1 MLILRGSYRYL
12 RKMNSI
18 CQKEVKNSRF
28 WLICGGRNNG
38 KVIWNKRA
46 TYLMFNKQKWNQ
58 ITWCLPFYSHLIS
71 HFKIFQAFI
80 SYHSAKSQFSGI
92 CDLTWPLRILKKVQ
106 TEPIKLQIFAT
117 NRLKGV
123 PKPKNWWFRWY
134 STTQSRPN

>member
-1 MLILRGSYRYL
+1 MNHTILRGSYRYL

-58 ITWCLPFYSHLIS
+58 NTCLLSFYMWPDPSLRKFLKIYIVSLGKISVFRHLQLNLTS
-71 HFKIFQAFI
+71 ENSKKSLDRTDQVGNFYDKSFKMD
-80 SYHSAKSQFSGI
+80 AKTQ
-92 CDLTWPLRILKKVQ
+92 
-106 TEPIKLQIFAT
+106 KLMVLEI
-117 NRLKGV
+117 
-123 PKPKNWWFRWY
+123 
-134 STTQSRPN
+134 